1 MMRLCDRKQ
10 HDGQY
15 SVDVKTLY
23 GEYAT
28 DFIQKEGTEPLMY
41 GIVFFNN
48 EDLDFNFFVDLLINN
63 FGYEIEEAELL
74 AWEVHEWGNGMA
86 GLFTK
91 EFAEAK
97 VQKLQQIAKSKG
109 FPLPCRIEPFFG
121 ID

>member
-1 MMRLCDRKQ
+1 MRLGDRKQ
-10 HDGQY
+10 HNGEY
-15 SVDVKTLY
+15 SVDVKTIY

-28 DFIQKEGTEPLMY
+28 DYIQKEGTQPLMY
-41 GIVFFNN
+41 GIVFFNDEKLN
-48 EDLDFNFFVDLLINN
+48 FDFFVDLLINN
-63 FGYEIEEAELL
+63 FGYELEEAELL

-109 FPLPCRIEPFFG
+109 FSLPSRIEPFFVV
-121 ID
+121 D

>member
-1 MMRLCDRKQ
+1 MRLGDRKQ
-10 HDGQY
+10 HDGEY
-15 SVDVKTLY
+15 SVDVKTIY

-28 DFIQKEGTEPLMY
+28 DFIQKEGTQPLMY
-41 GIVFFNN
+41 GIVFFNDEN
-48 EDLDFNFFVDLLINN
+48 LDFDFFADLLITN
-63 FGYEIEEAELL
+63 FGYELEEAETL

-109 FPLPCRIEPFFG
+109 FSLPSRIEPFFVV
-121 ID
+121 D

>member
-1 MMRLCDRKQ
+1 MRLGDRKQ
-10 HDGQY
+10 HDGEY
-15 SVDVKTLY
+15 SVEVKTLY

-28 DFIQKEGTEPLMY
+28 DFIQKEGTQPLMY

-97 VQKLQQIAKSKG
+97 VQKLQQIAKSKV
-109 FPLPCRIEPFFG
+109 FTLPCGIEPFFG
-121 ID
+121 VD

>member
-1 MMRLCDRKQ
+1 MRLCDRKQ

-28 DFIQKEGTEPLMY
+28 DFIQKEGTQPLMY

-48 EDLDFNFFVDLLINN
+48 EDLDFDFFVDLIMNN
-63 FGYEIEEAELL
+63 CGHRLQEAEAL
-74 AWEVHEWGNGMA
+74 AWEVHDWGNGMA
-86 GLFTK
+86 GLFSK
-91 EFAEAK
+91 KVAETK

-109 FPLPCRIEPFFG
+109 FPLPCRFG
-121 ID
+121 VD